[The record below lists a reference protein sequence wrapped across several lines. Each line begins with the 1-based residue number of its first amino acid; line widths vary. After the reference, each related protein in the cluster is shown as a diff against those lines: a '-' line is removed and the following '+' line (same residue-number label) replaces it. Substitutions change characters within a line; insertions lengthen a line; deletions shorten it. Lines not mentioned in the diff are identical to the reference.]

1 MLAEEQG
8 KSEAA
13 TADVGLSDVNISAGA
28 PPAMGG
34 ADLGGG
40 EEAAPAPDV
49 SVDGA
54 SPIAGDEG
62 GGGDLGA

>member
-1 MLAEEQG
+1 MLAEELGQA
-8 KSEAA
+8 EAQ

-28 PPAMGG
+28 GGG
-34 ADLGGG
+34 ADLGGADLGG
-40 EEAAPAPDV
+40 EPPPDV

-62 GGGDLGA
+62 GGELGA